1 MVDWDYQNTFCS
13 CWVWLAYKR
22 LGVSRLVVLSC
33 STRIILLIVKH
44 IRCGIEGSYFLL
56 FCYWLLILL
65 IASLALIILLL
76 QDTPLWAYLLT
87 YCVVNN
93 LLRWVKDCKNFVR
106 RRLLISVAKE
116 SLPCSL
122 LLLYCKQRMEDW
134 KISWRLKFCSRPLSL
149 RNPRRFLPWKE
160 PWKPFSRILQAN
172 LRTRLAVLKICRKK
186 LKLSLI

>member
-134 KISWRLKFCSRPLSL
+134 ISVEDWSFVPDHYRWEIHEGFYPGKNHGNLFPESC
-149 RNPRRFLPWKE
+149 RR
-160 PWKPFSRILQAN
+160 I
-172 LRTRLAVLKICRKK
+172 
-186 LKLSLI
+186 